1 MTLPVEE
8 IMRGH
13 EADTLTSAKIQFQC
27 YQDNTPNALGN
38 ASYIVMVP
46 KSQLYSFFENNEIP
60 DNYKTFLSTL
70 NTRYKYYEFGNIS
83 TLITHLYQTRTEGD
97 EDWNKVVLVPVERE
111 SSSSS
116 SATTSVS
123 NLMLLT
129 STRLVGGSANTHA
142 PVSISVIYNKGD

>member
-1 MTLPVEE
+1 MTYTY
-8 IMRGH
+8 
-13 EADTLTSAKIQFQC
+13 A
-27 YQDNTPNALGN
+27 N
-38 ASYIVMVP
+38 
-46 KSQLYSFFENNEIP
+46 
-60 DNYKTFLSTL
+60 
-70 NTRYKYYEFGNIS
+70 EFGNIS

-142 PVSISVIYNKGD
+142 PVTISVIYNKGD